1 MASFKLCISDPSGKT
16 FQREVKDNLARPFI
30 GLNIGETIK
39 GDSIE
44 INGYEFQITG
54 GSDYCGFPMR
64 KGILGLRKKITIYGG
79 VGFRGDAKGIKRRKT
94 VCGHKIHE
102 RISQIN
108 LKVTKQG
115 SKKLAEIFGVP
126 EEVKKEEKAE
136 LKEDKKPEVKEHKA
150 KEKEE
155 AKKDEKEVK
164 EPKKEEP
171 KEQKAEHK
179 KEEKAAKE
187 HKEVKE
193 HKAEEKSIR
202 SEASGELENQKFSS
216 KHEAKEHKEEKK
228 E

>member
-1 MASFKLCISDPSGKT
+1 MVSFKLCISDPSGKT
-16 FQREVKDNLARPFI
+16 FQREVKDNLARPFV

-64 KGILGLRKKITIYGG
+64 KGILGLRKKIAIYGG

-102 RISQIN
+102 KISQIN

-115 SKKLAEIFGVP
+115 AKKLAEIFGVP
-126 EEVKKEEKAE
+126 EKAE
-136 LKEDKKPEVKEHKA
+136 A
-150 KEKEE
+150 
-155 AKKDEKEVK
+155 KEVK

-179 KEEKAAKE
+179 KEIKE
-187 HKEVKE
+187 HKE
-193 HKAEEKSIR
+193 A
-202 SEASGELENQKFSS
+202 
-216 KHEAKEHKEEKK
+216 KEEKK

>member
-1 MASFKLCISDPSGKT
+1 MVSFKLCISDPSGKT

-136 LKEDKKPEVKEHKA
+136 LKEDKKPEVKEQ
-150 KEKEE
+150 
-155 AKKDEKEVK
+155 
-164 EPKKEEP
+164 KKEEP

-216 KHEAKEHKEEKK
+216 NHEAKEHKEEKK